1 LDQEVK
7 DLGITGVSGTSETGN
22 GMDASL
28 TDLAAWGSAKILIRR
43 YVVTIGVTHML
54 GT

>member
-7 DLGITGVSGTSETGN
+7 DLGITVVSGTSETGD

-43 YVVTIGVTHML
+43 YVVNIGIAHML
-54 GT
+54 VT